1 MVGLSVI
8 GRVCHRTGGGAMAP
22 FVGGRG
28 CVSRCV
34 WAGFQGLCWFG
45 MAPSLVAVRREEGEG
60 DRGMRRVSEAGA
72 HT

>member
-1 MVGLSVI
+1 
-8 GRVCHRTGGGAMAP
+8 MAP